1 MHGTDVAP
9 FMGLET
15 TTKLVKLLE
24 KEIDF
29 FPHLPKNRILMLL
42 CLKKTKWIMQER
54 KF

>member
-1 MHGTDVAP
+1 MHGTDVAL
-9 FMGLET
+9 FMGLE

-24 KEIDF
+24 REINF
-29 FPHLPKNRILMLL
+29 FSHPPENRILMLL